1 MTKYIVEL
9 DDGNTIEIVAE
20 FLSEI
25 EGYHLFF
32 KDGKR
37 HEFVE
42 NRYIKNITEKP
53 IIPAQSFTP
62 ILIIPDQ
69 E

>member
-1 MTKYIVEL
+1 MIKYIVEL
-9 DDGNTIEIVAE
+9 DDGDTIEIVAE
-20 FLSEI
+20 FLSVI

-32 KDGKR
+32 KSGKR
-37 HEFVE
+37 HEFIE
-42 NRYIKNITEKP
+42 NRYIKNITENP
-53 IIPAQSFTP
+53 IIPAQSVTP

>member
-1 MTKYIVEL
+1 MIKYIVEL
-9 DDGNTIEIVAE
+9 DDRDTIEIVAE

-32 KDGKR
+32 KNGKR

-42 NRYIKNITEKP
+42 SRYIKNITEKP
-53 IIPAQSFTP
+53 IIPSQSLTP
-62 ILIIPDQ
+62 RFLDDDR
-69 E
+69 